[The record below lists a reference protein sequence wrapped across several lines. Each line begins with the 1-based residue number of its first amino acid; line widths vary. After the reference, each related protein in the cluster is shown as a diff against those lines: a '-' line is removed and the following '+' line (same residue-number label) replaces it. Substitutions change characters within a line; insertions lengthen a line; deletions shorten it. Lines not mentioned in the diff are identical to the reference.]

1 MTPRRFLPV
10 IVFGLALVAAPPALA
25 VDQVPPGQAVP
36 HRPPLDVDVWV
47 NKDEGGVYRP
57 GESMRIYF
65 RTSADAYVLLYNIDT
80 EGYIHLIYPYG
91 PGDPPFVPG
100 GRTLVVPSRSDPYE
114 LAADGPPGVE
124 YVVALASPVPF
135 RDLPWYLAESDRGA
149 PPPETIDQGDD
160 IDQGYVVG
168 DPYVGMER
176 LNRRIVPPG
185 REGGVAS
192 SDTYFYIDRRVE
204 YPRYVCADCHYHQ
217 PFFDP
222 YGATC
227 SVVDIRVDATW
238 IHYSPVRWGIIR
250 PRYYYLVRKTAP
262 VRYRQSKGQWSS
274 KDGSRLLRQRFI
286 VSHELRGRTDVRTK
300 DRVRARDYFDLR
312 RVRQGRIWK
321 GRDEVLRLRERRA
334 ELERQR
340 QEARERVR
348 EDQLRRDRVQESR
361 PGNDRSGEP
370 RSNVRE
376 RRQPDRRETPSRQ
389 ERTQQRRETPTGRD
403 RAQER
408 RNEQVKQRKE
418 QQDRRE
424 EQKKEQRQDRSDQ
437 KDQRKDDQSKSRGR
451 GR

>member
-1 MTPRRFLPV
+1 MKPRWFVAL
-10 IVFGLALVAAPPALA
+10 IALGLALGASPPALA
-25 VDQVPPGQAVP
+25 VDQVPPGQAVAR
-36 HRPPLDVDVWV
+36 RPPLDVDVWV

-65 RTSADAYVLLYNIDT
+65 RTSAEAYVLLYNIDT

-91 PGDPPFVPG
+91 PSDPPFVPG
-100 GRTLVVPSRSDPYE
+100 GRTMVVPSRSDPYE

-124 YVVALASPVPF
+124 YVVALASPAPF
-135 RDLPWYLAESDRGA
+135 RDLPWYLADSDRGVPA
-149 PPPETIDQGDD
+149 PEAIEAGDD
-160 IDQGYVVG
+160 IDQGYIVG

-176 LNRRIVPPG
+176 LNRRIVPPD

-238 IHYSPVRWGIIR
+238 VHYAPVRWGVIR

-262 VRYRQSKGQWSS
+262 TRYRRWKNQWSS
-274 KDGSRLLRQRFI
+274 KDGPRLLRQRFV
-286 VSHELRGRTDVRTK
+286 VSHELRGRRDARAK

-312 RVRQGRIWK
+312 RIRQGRIWK
-321 GRDEVLRLRERRA
+321 GRDEVLRLRERRE
-334 ELERQR
+334 ELQR
-340 QEARERVR
+340 RREEARDRVR
-348 EDQLRRDRVQESR
+348 EEQLRRDRTRDNRS
-361 PGNDRSGEP
+361 GKDRSNDP
-370 RSNVRE
+370 RGQVRE
-376 RRQPDRRETPSRQ
+376 RRQPDRREAPSRK
-389 ERTQQRRETPTGRD
+389 ERVQKRREPPPSRD
-403 RAQER
+403 RAKDRPKEKVKER
-408 RNEQVKQRKE
+408 
-418 QQDRRE
+418 QDRRQDQKE
-424 EQKKEQRQDRSDQ
+424 ERRQDRSDQ
-437 KDQRKDDQSKSRGR
+437 RDQRRNDQSRSRGR